1 MYYLLWHTDYTA
13 YTGGTLPGSLTV
25 QEDRE
30 EANFIYGE
38 NFKGSYSIHFKP
50 ENFHSLWKEA

>member
-1 MYYLLWHTDYTA
+1 MYYLLWHADYTA

-50 ENFHSLWKEA
+50 ENFHSL